1 MGRMNGTRLS
11 LLVGEGRELTSS
23 ACLQFSIRELALVLM
38 VLTDA
43 ADVKEDGAGETGE
56 RDDVSLISSEL
67 SDSSSS
73 SAGVGQ
79 LLKPRHPL
87 NVTSNDTS
95 LPSIFEYVKDLLNC
109 LYARHTIY

>member
-23 ACLQFSIRELALVLM
+23 ACLQFSIRELALMLM
-38 VLTDA
+38 DLMD
-43 ADVKEDGAGETGE
+43 ADVKEDGAGDTGE
-56 RDDVSLISSEL
+56 RDVSLSSSEL

-79 LLKPRHPL
+79 LLKPRHPFSF
-87 NVTSNDTS
+87 TSND
-95 LPSIFEYVKDLLNC
+95 
-109 LYARHTIY
+109 

>member
-43 ADVKEDGAGETGE
+43 DVKEDGAGETGE

-67 SDSSSS
+67 SESNSS

-109 LYARHTIY
+109 LYARHTSY